1 MTTEAVRQV
10 FRTGDSNYTV
20 EQAWSEWQQFC
31 SKWPGTTEAS
41 ANAQRVPLMNSKV
54 LPDSNNLKF
63 GSRFSRALNL
73 DPNYRLHKIMD
84 SPESSLQPFVNSGWE
99 EFLP

>member
-10 FRTGDSNYTV
+10 FRTGDRNYTV

-41 ANAQRVPLMNSKV
+41 ANAQRNPLMNSKV

-63 GSRFSRALNL
+63 GGVS
-73 DPNYRLHKIMD
+73 
-84 SPESSLQPFVNSGWE
+84 
-99 EFLP
+99 